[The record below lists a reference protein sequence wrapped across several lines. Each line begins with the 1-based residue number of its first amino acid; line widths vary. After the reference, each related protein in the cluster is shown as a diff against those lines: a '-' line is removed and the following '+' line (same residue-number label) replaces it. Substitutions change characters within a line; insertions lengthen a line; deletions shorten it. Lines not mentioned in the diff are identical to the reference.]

1 MNVLTNRRGFTL
13 IELLVVIAI
22 IALLVGI
29 LLPALQ
35 AARRAAQN
43 AVSLVNLKSCGGSLL
58 VYGNDYRDQCMNPF
72 NPTTNY
78 NGTPGAA
85 DPEWYSCRVPGQPG
99 LVWRF
104 SDANN
109 QTEMFAFHWTSL
121 MMNYISPN
129 DLRSPVQ
136 FNPADKTVIQ
146 RFRNDFTASMNLADY
161 IWDGSYVYSPT
172 FWFNPERY
180 TAATRGA
187 PTAPNQ
193 IGGTRSVRYNKFS
206 QVLSPTAKAMAWERF
221 DTKSVRRPGANLPPQ
236 WNNPI
241 ALPNV
246 CFGDG
251 SCSDVKISD
260 LVVLSAS
267 SDPLVSNIYRPT
279 NPNWNMPQ
287 NTLANYSMGAD
298 GFENGAPGTGT
309 TAHPAFF
316 WGTRNGIRGR
326 DIATR

>member
-43 AVSLVNLKSCGGSLL
+43 AVSLVNLKSCGGSQL

-72 NPTTNY
+72 NPTTSY
-78 NGTPGAA
+78 NGVAGQA
-85 DPEWYSCRVPGQPG
+85 DPEWYSCRVPTQPG

-104 SDANN
+104 SDANY

-146 RFRNDFTASMNLADY
+146 RFRNDFTASANLADY
-161 IWDGSYVYSPT
+161 IWDGSYVYSPA

-180 TAATRGA
+180 DPVTRA
-187 PTAPNQ
+187 SPTSPVQLN
-193 IGGTRSVRYNKFS
+193 GTRSVRYNKFS
-206 QVLSPTAKAMAWERF
+206 QVRYPTAKAMTWERF
-221 DTKSVRRPGANLPPQ
+221 DTKS
-236 WNNPI
+236 
-241 ALPNV
+241 
-246 CFGDG
+246 
-251 SCSDVKISD
+251 
-260 LVVLSAS
+260 
-267 SDPLVSNIYRPT
+267 
-279 NPNWNMPQ
+279 
-287 NTLANYSMGAD
+287 
-298 GFENGAPGTGT
+298 
-309 TAHPAFF
+309 
-316 WGTRNGIRGR
+316 
-326 DIATR
+326 